1 MSKKLDLFFKSNVL
15 VINPDLAKM
24 IGLNE
29 AIVLNQIYY
38 WISVNK
44 KQNRNFHDGKYWC
57 YNSIRE
63 WQEENFPFWSYKT
76 VERIFYSL
84 RNKGLV
90 LVGNYNNRRNGSTS
104 TKWYTVNDEVL
115 EEIIDQILDE
125 PESDHTVRQ
134 DNFESDNLTE
144 ALPETNTDINNALS
158 NDKDYAFLST
168 EDKDNNDVC
177 RDKKDFMPISGRNKV
192 KIIKRKGN
200 KNTLSQTIED
210 KIHLGFRVNQ
220 EFDDDLYNNP
230 KDECVIG
237 DIVKYFFKKYQLEKG
252 TDHPMISDEKCVEL
266 VEKFYFVPEN
276 MQDTELDFD
285 LYKLMIDKYF
295 ATEYGKNSG
304 FTINY
309 QIMHFMNYKI
319 RENLFYKVQDEYYDN
334 VKSDYPVEI

>member
-63 WQEENFPFWSYKT
+63 WQEENFPFWSHNT

-115 EEIIDQILDE
+115 EEIIDQILD
-125 PESDHTVRQ
+125 
-134 DNFESDNLTE
+134 
-144 ALPETNTDINNALS
+144 
-158 NDKDYAFLST
+158 
-168 EDKDNNDVC
+168 
-177 RDKKDFMPISGRNKV
+177 
-192 KIIKRKGN
+192 
-200 KNTLSQTIED
+200 
-210 KIHLGFRVNQ
+210 
-220 EFDDDLYNNP
+220 
-230 KDECVIG
+230 
-237 DIVKYFFKKYQLEKG
+237 
-252 TDHPMISDEKCVEL
+252 
-266 VEKFYFVPEN
+266 
-276 MQDTELDFD
+276 
-285 LYKLMIDKYF
+285 
-295 ATEYGKNSG
+295 
-304 FTINY
+304 
-309 QIMHFMNYKI
+309 
-319 RENLFYKVQDEYYDN
+319 
-334 VKSDYPVEI
+334 